1 MMPFEEVMLPAAN
14 MRWGRYRFVSMVL
27 KVAVQER
34 RPLSL
39 TAAVKI
45 EHNALEA
52 RSNVLRMETELGAH
66 LQHARV
72 FG

>member
-1 MMPFEEVMLPAAN
+1 
-14 MRWGRYRFVSMVL
+14 MVL